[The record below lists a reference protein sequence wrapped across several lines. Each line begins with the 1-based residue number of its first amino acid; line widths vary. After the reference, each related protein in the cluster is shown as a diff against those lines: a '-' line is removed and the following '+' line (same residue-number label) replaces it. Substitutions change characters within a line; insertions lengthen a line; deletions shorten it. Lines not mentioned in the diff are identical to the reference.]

1 MDETLPEDD
10 TDPQFDAVENDDGSA
25 TVTQTEEPEETKE
38 KHGFYT
44 NLAEVLDSW
53 MISDCANE
61 LVNLVEDDKKSR
73 ERRDK
78 QQKDT
83 LERSGVAGPAP
94 GGADFQGAN
103 KVTHPG
109 LLSIAVDFAARATKE
124 LMPPGGPVKAEVEEP
139 VSPPEMDRG
148 NRISTHMNWQI
159 TKQMKEFE
167 SEIEQM
173 LTQLPFGGSQYVKAW
188 RDVGLGRNRI
198 EFVAIDDLFLPFSAS
213 NFYTAERITHRQFL
227 TTKEIKDRIKSGLYR
242 DVDLDEDPQTPERSK
257 SGELTLRVEGAED
270 TGENEDG
277 LREVYEIFVNW
288 EFDEGVVPYIITIE
302 SYSQQVLAVYRNW
315 LQSDSRK
322 QRLDWIVDFRLL
334 PWRGPVG
341 IGFPQIFAGLPS
353 AITGALRALLDS
365 AHAQNAPATITQK
378 GITSVSGRNSNPRP
392 GENLTIQ
399 TKTGVPVDDIRKAI
413 IPMQFNGP
421 SPVLLEL
428 LGLLKQEM
436 SDVLK
441 MTLDNISDTNQ
452 NTPVGTH
459 LSRVEQGL
467 IVYSSI
473 HKRLHHSMARLFEI
487 LYRLNA
493 QYLDEKDELKDAGK
507 ILASKADYQGPPVIS
522 PISDPNIFSEFQRLT
537 QTQAILQLKQ
547 QPLNVKWNDYEIA
560 HRMLTQMKVPAIDTI
575 LTPPPKPQPPQNV
588 NPITENS
595 YLMLGNPPVD
605 VMPQQDHM
613 DHLIAHFD
621 LLISPIFC
629 QNRMFAPVLLAK
641 LLDHIRK
648 HLGYIYPQI
657 YIESAQQASKVPLQ
671 QAISDPQEADLA
683 AKVLVQASPV
693 VAKVFQKTFVE
704 MATKRYGGTVPEIIQ
719 KAFDYLDTIGQLPA
733 QNNPMIQI
741 EQQTLEQKAQQDQQD
756 NLLKSQQMA
765 QDKQI
770 ADEKNQTE
778 LMRTSDDNQTAEN
791 IASMKS
797 FSGGDSGGLKDGE
810 SFGAS

>member
-1 MDETLPEDD
+1 MDDEE
-10 TDPQFDAVENDDGSA
+10 PQFNAVENDDGSA
-25 TVTQTEEPEETKE
+25 TVMTAPPPDEVKE

-44 NLAEVLDSW
+44 NLATVLDSW
-53 MISDCANE
+53 MLSDAASD
-61 LVNLVEDDKKSR
+61 LIDLIEDDKKSR

-78 QQKDT
+78 QQKDA

-109 LLSIAVDFAARATKE
+109 LLSIAMDFAARATKE
-124 LMPPGGPVKAEVEEP
+124 LLPPGGPVKPEIEEP
-139 VSPPEMDRG
+139 VTPPEMDRG
-148 NRISTHMNWQI
+148 NRIATHMNWQI

-173 LTQLPFGGSQYVKAW
+173 LTQLPFGGSQYVKVW

-198 EFVAIDDLFLPFSAS
+198 EFVAIDDMFLPFSAS
-213 NFYTAERITHRQFL
+213 NFYTTPRKTHRQFL
-227 TTKEIKDRIKSGLYR
+227 TTKEIEDRIKSGLYR
-242 DVDLDEDPQTPERSK
+242 DVDLDAEPQTPEMSK
-257 SGELTLRVEGAED
+257 SGELTLKVEGAED

-277 LREVYEIFVNW
+277 LREVFECYVDW
-288 EFDEGVVPYIITIE
+288 EFDEGTAPYIITIE
-302 SYSQQVLAVYRNW
+302 SYTKQVLAVYRNW
-315 LQSDSRK
+315 LPSDERK
-322 QRLDWIVDFRLL
+322 QALDWIVDYRLL

-341 IGFPQIFAGLPS
+341 IGFPQIFAGLPA

-399 TKTGVPVDDIRKAI
+399 TKTGIPVDDIRKAI

-428 LGLLKQEM
+428 LGLLKTEM

-441 MTLDNISDTNQ
+441 MTLDNISDSNQ

-473 HKRLHHSMARLFEI
+473 HKRLHQGMARLFEI
-487 LYRLNA
+487 LYRLNS
-493 QYLDEKDELKDAGK
+493 QYLDDKKELKEAGK
-507 ILASKADYQGPPVIS
+507 VLASRADYQGPPVIS

-547 QPLNVKWNDYEIA
+547 QPLQVQWNDYEIA

-575 LTPPPKPQPPQNV
+575 LTPPKKPPPPQNV
-588 NPITENS
+588 NPVSEFS
-595 YLMLGNPPVD
+595 SLMLGQPVD
-605 VMPQQDHM
+605 VVPQQDHM
-613 DHLIAHFD
+613 DHLIMHFD
-621 LLISPIFC
+621 QLISPIFC

-648 HLGYIYPQI
+648 HLGFIYPQI
-657 YIESAQQASKVPLQ
+657 YLESAQQASNVPLQ
-671 QAISDPQEADLA
+671 QAVADPAEADLVS
-683 AKVLVQASPV
+683 KVFVQASPIV
-693 VAKVFQKTFVE
+693 GGIIQKTFVA
-704 MATKRYGGTVPEIIQ
+704 MATKRYGAPVTDLIA
-719 KAFDYLDTIGQLPA
+719 KAFDYLDTIAQLPA

-741 EQQTLEQKAQQDQQD
+741 EQQTLQQKQQQDQQA
-756 NLLKSQQMA
+756 NLLKIQQME
-765 QDKQI
+765 QEKQI
-770 ADEKNQTE
+770 ADERNQTE
-778 LMRTSDDNQTAEN
+778 LIRTSDDNATAEN
-791 IASMKS
+791 IASIRATT
-797 FSGGDSGGLKDGE
+797 GHGVGGLSDGE
-810 SFGAS
+810 SIGSNG

>member
-1 MDETLPEDD
+1 MDDILPEED
-10 TDPQFDAVENDDGSA
+10 TEPQFDAVENDDGSA
-25 TVTQTEEPEETKE
+25 TVMPVEMPDQPIE

-44 NLAEVLDSW
+44 NLATVLDPW
-53 MISDCANE
+53 QLSDCASE
-61 LVNLVEDDKKSR
+61 LIQLIEDDKKSR

-78 QQKDT
+78 QQKDA

-124 LMPPGGPVKAEVEEP
+124 LMPPGGPVKADIEEP
-139 VSPPEMDRG
+139 VTPPEMERGDR
-148 NRISTHMNWQI
+148 IATHMNWQI
-159 TKQMKEFE
+159 TRQMKEFE

-227 TTKEIKDRIKSGLYR
+227 TTKEIEDRIKSGLYR
-242 DVDLDEDPQTPERSK
+242 DVDIHEEPQTPEMSK
-257 SGELTLRVEGAED
+257 TGELTLRVEGAED
-270 TGENEDG
+270 TGNNEDG

-288 EFDEGVVPYIITIE
+288 EFNEGVVPYIVTIE
-302 SYSQQVLAVYRNW
+302 SYSKQVLAIYRNW
-315 LQSDSRK
+315 LPNDDRK

-341 IGFPQIFAGLPS
+341 IGFPQIFAGLP
-353 AITGALRALLDS
+353 AAVTGALRALLDS

-378 GITSVSGRNSNPRP
+378 GVTSVSGRNTNPRP

-399 TKTGVPVDDIRKAI
+399 TKTGVPVDDVRKAI
-413 IPMQFNGP
+413 IPLQFAGP
-421 SPVLLEL
+421 SQTLLQL
-428 LGLLKQEM
+428 LGILKEEM

-473 HKRLHHSMARLFEI
+473 HKRLHQSMARLFEI
-487 LYRLNA
+487 LYRLNS
-493 QYLDEKDELKDAGK
+493 QYLDEKDELKEAGK
-507 ILASKADYQGPPVIS
+507 ILATKADYQGPPVVS
-522 PISDPNIFSEFQRLT
+522 PVSDPNIFSEFQRLT
-537 QTQAILQLKQ
+537 QSQAILQLQ
-547 QPLNVKWNDYEIA
+547 QQMPDVKWNRYETA

-575 LTPPPKPQPPQNV
+575 LLPPPKPQPPQNV
-588 NPITENS
+588 NPISENS
-595 YLMLGNPPVD
+595 NLMLGMPVE
-605 VMPQQDHM
+605 VVPQQDHL
-613 DHLIAHFD
+613 DHLMAHFD

-657 YIESAQQASKVPLQ
+657 YIESAQQASKIPLQ
-671 QAISDPQEADLA
+671 QAISDPNEADLA
-683 AKVLVQASPV
+683 AKVLVEASPV
-693 VAKVFQKTFVE
+693 VAQVLQKTFIE
-704 MATKRYGGTVPEIIQ
+704 LCTQRYGAPMADLIH

-733 QNNPMIQI
+733 NNNPMIQL
-741 EQQTLEQKAQQDQQD
+741 EQASLEQKQADMQQDAA
-756 NLLKSQQMA
+756 LKSQQMI
-765 QDKQI
+765 QQKQI
-770 ADEKNQTE
+770 ADEKNKTE
-778 LMRTSDDNQTAEN
+778 LIKNSEDNETAQN
-791 IASMKS
+791 IASLRVFTGHS
-797 FSGGDSGGLKDGE
+797 VGGLKNGE
-810 SFGAS
+810 SIGEE